1 MIYTFTQ
8 EEKDQFI
15 RNVLASS
22 LSKDK
27 YPIQDRLDAI
37 RSYLEENIE
46 VRDSSYQKRMENTAN
61 TVGCKPTSPEFP
73 QPGKL
78 PDRGELTN
86 LEKLLRNSFSGKD
99 NIKQYPLISSSQ
111 HYSDDNHIQRIFA
124 RIDFLEE
131 GIPNAPASYFDSP
144 REDRPHGRDYVIHDS
159 SPYGDNTKICID
171 LIPATLL
178 GEKRI
183 RVNVEVTEGF
193 LKQTYNTYLTT
204 GSPVYTFLQNYMP
217 DDLAHLEDTLK

>member
-37 RSYLEENIE
+37 RSYLEDNIE
-46 VRDSSYQKRMENTAN
+46 VKDSSYQKRMENTAN
-61 TVGCKPTSPEFP
+61 AVGCKSTSPEF
-73 QPGKL
+73 
-78 PDRGELTN
+78 TN
-86 LEKLLRNSFSGKD
+86 LEKLLNNSFSGKD
-99 NIKQYPLISSSQ
+99 NIKQYPLMSSSQ

-144 REDRPHGRDYVIHDS
+144 GDDRPHGLDYVIHDS
-159 SPYGDNTKICID
+159 SPYGDDTRICID
-171 LIPATLL
+171 LILATLL

-183 RVNVEVTEGF
+183 RVKVEVTEGF
-193 LKQTYNTYLTT
+193 LKQAYNTYLTT
-204 GSPVYTFLQNYMP
+204 GSPVYTFLQNYMS
-217 DDLAHLEDTLK
+217 DDLADLEDTLK

>member
-1 MIYTFTQ
+1 MIYVFTQ

-22 LSKDK
+22 LSRDK

-46 VRDSSYQKRMENTAN
+46 VRRMENVAN
-61 TVGCKPTSPEFP
+61 TDSYKSTSPEFP

-78 PDRGELTN
+78 PNMD
-86 LEKLLRNSFSGKD
+86 KLLRNSFSGKD
-99 NIKQYPLISSSQ
+99 NIKQYPLMSSSQ

-131 GIPNAPASYFDSP
+131 GIPNAPASYFDRP
-144 REDRPHGRDYVIHDS
+144 GENRPHGLDYVIHDS
-159 SPYGDNTKICID
+159 SPYGDDTKICID
-171 LIPATLL
+171 LVPATLL

-193 LKQTYNTYLTT
+193 LKQTYNTYLTK
-204 GSPVYTFLQNYMP
+204 GSPIYTFLQNYMS
-217 DDLAHLEDTLK
+217 DDLADLEDTLK

>member
-1 MIYTFTQ
+1 MIYVFTQ

-15 RNVLASS
+15 RDVLASS

-27 YPIQDRLDAI
+27 HPIQDRLDVI

-46 VRDSSYQKRMENTAN
+46 VRDSSYHRRIENMERTAS
-61 TVGCKPTSPEFP
+61 CKSTSPEFP

-78 PDRGELTN
+78 PNIEM
-86 LEKLLRNSFSGKD
+86 LLRNSFSGKD
-99 NIKQYPLISSSQ
+99 NINQYPLMPSSRQ
-111 HYSDDNHIQRIFA
+111 YYDENHIQRIFA
-124 RIDFLEE
+124 RIDLLEE
-131 GIPNAPASYFDSP
+131 GIPNAPSSYFDSP
-144 REDRPHGRDYVIHDS
+144 GDDRPHGLDYVIHD
-159 SPYGDNTKICID
+159 PNHYGDITKICID

-178 GEKRI
+178 GEKMI

-204 GSPVYTFLQNYMP
+204 GSPVYTFIQNFMP
-217 DDLAHLEDTLK
+217 DDLADLEDILK

>member
-15 RNVLASS
+15 RDVLASS

-27 YPIQDRLDAI
+27 HPIQDRLDAI

-46 VRDSSYQKRMENTAN
+46 VKDSSYQKRMENIAN
-61 TVGCKPTSPEFP
+61 TVGCKSTSPEFP

-78 PDRGELTN
+78 PDRGKLPN
-86 LEKLLRNSFSGKD
+86 MEKLLRNSFSGKD
-99 NIKQYPLISSSQ
+99 NINQYPLMPSSRQ
-111 HYSDDNHIQRIFA
+111 YYDENHIQRIFA
-124 RIDFLEE
+124 RIDLLEE
-131 GIPNAPASYFDSP
+131 GIPNAPSSYFDSP
-144 REDRPHGRDYVIHDS
+144 GDDRPHGMDYVIHDPN
-159 SPYGDNTKICID
+159 PYGDSTKICID
-171 LIPATLL
+171 LTPVSFP
-178 GEKRI
+178 GEKMI

-217 DDLAHLEDTLK
+217 DDLADLEDTLK

>member
-27 YPIQDRLDAI
+27 YHIQDRLGAI

-46 VRDSSYQKRMENTAN
+46 VRRKENTAN
-61 TVGCKPTSPEFP
+61 TASYKSTSPEFP
-73 QPGKL
+73 
-78 PDRGELTN
+78 N

-99 NIKQYPLISSSQ
+99 NIKQYPLMSSSQ
-111 HYSDDNHIQRIFA
+111 RYSDDNHIQRIFA

-144 REDRPHGRDYVIHDS
+144 GDGRPHGLYYVIHDS
-159 SPYGDNTKICID
+159 SPYGDDTKIRID

-193 LKQTYNTYLTT
+193 LKHTYNTYLTT

-217 DDLAHLEDTLK
+217 DDLADLEDTLK